1 MLKRF
6 NNFNDVP
13 SKRRETT
20 SDQNTKKKF
29 RFNNS
34 RDYSYVNENKLSNS
48 TAILAIISEALQRLA
63 NIAQYFESF
72 FNHDVNVI
80 EKAYKKKMNRKH
92 EI

>member
-6 NNFNDVP
+6 NDFNDVP

-20 SDQNTKKKF
+20 SDQNTNKKF

-34 RDYSYVNENKLSNS
+34 RDYSYVNDDKLSNS
-48 TAILAIISEALQRLA
+48 TAILAIISETLQRLA

-80 EKAYKKKMNRKH
+80 ERTYY
-92 EI
+92 I